1 MYSCRLKKV
10 NKFSIKQD
18 RNLIVTNLTI
28 YNFKQKKL
36 RRAVPIRNLAGL
48 TKLLKQ
54 NNSQEFVI
62 HIKRA
67 HDYRLLSEHR
77 DTLFQVIKMAYL
89 SIC

>member
-1 MYSCRLKKV
+1 MYSCRLKKI

-28 YNFKQKKL
+28 YNFKQKRL

-54 NNSQEFVI
+54 SSQEFVL
-62 HIKRA
+62 HIKRD